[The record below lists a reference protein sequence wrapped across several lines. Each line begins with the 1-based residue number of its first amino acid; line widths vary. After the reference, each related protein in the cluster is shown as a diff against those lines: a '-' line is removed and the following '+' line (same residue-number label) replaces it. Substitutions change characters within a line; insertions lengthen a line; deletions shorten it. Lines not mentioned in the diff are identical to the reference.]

1 MCMVTVD
8 DVRKVAKIA
17 RLGLTADEEKKFTT
31 DFTDILQAFSSLN
44 KAPTSGVAPAFQPLE
59 AKNVLREDKIEASLS
74 QEEALANS
82 KNTEKGYF
90 KGPKVV

>member
-1 MCMVTVD
+1 MVTVE
-8 DVRKVAKIA
+8 DVRKVARVA
-17 RLGLTADEEKKFTT
+17 RLGLTADEEKKFTK

-44 KAPTSGVAPAFQPLE
+44 KAKTTSVAPAFHPIPLPST
-59 AKNVLREDKIEASLS
+59 LREDRIEASLT